1 MVTFYLRK
9 VLIILISSLFV
20 LLCAFNLPYMINPTI
35 DNQIDQNILLTLPT
49 STRTPFQPLP
59 PTPTATITLT
69 PTNTLTPTQT
79 AIFFTP
85 TPTLWNQNLV
95 TPSNQVQ
102 ILVLGSDRRAGVG
115 FRTDTI
121 ILVTINPKHNIV
133 TAVSFP
139 RDLYVNIPGHGMNR
153 INVAMAL
160 GGFNLLANTF
170 FENFQVRPDYYILTD
185 LSGFVGIINSLGR
198 IHVNV
203 AQRLSDKCD
212 LPEAVNGYCVINP
225 GMINMNGETA
235 LWYIR
240 SRYTTSDFD
249 RLRRSQE
256 VMESIFNR
264 MLSLDVVV
272 KAPELYNQFRNSVET
287 NMPMDTILA
296 FVLLAPH
303 IEIRKYMIGSSETTP
318 FRVPESGAQ
327 VLIPNEI
334 AIQNKLIKAIYLY

>member
-1 MVTFYLRK
+1 
-9 VLIILISSLFV
+9 
-20 LLCAFNLPYMINPTI
+20 MINPTI